1 MIVSPVSSIA
11 SAAPEEVENSNRQ
24 RDDVSRGTTMS
35 QGYFLAIA
43 GNIGVGKTELTNRLS
58 AELGWLAYYEPV
70 IDNPYLDVF
79 YADMR
84 RWSFHL
90 QIYFLS
96 ERFKA
101 QAEIGK
107 SQLPFIQ
114 DRTIYEDAEIFAKT
128 LHARGAMTEVDYQ
141 NYSSL
146 FHVMVGYLRKPDLV
160 IYLKAS
166 PEVLL
171 QRIAQRGRPVG
182 AIGPAALAAQVAC
195 PRHRHLELHLA
206 AGPGAQDGARDEQ
219 EARQLAGVGREP
231 RRRRGGCGDR
241 DLGLGRGGQRPGG
254 PQRLDRGVD
263 GVAQPQQERP
273 VVGRG
278 LRPGAGE

>member
-1 MIVSPVSSIA
+1 M
-11 SAAPEEVENSNRQ
+11 
-24 RDDVSRGTTMS
+24 SR
-35 QGYFLAIA
+35 GYFLAIA

-79 YADMR
+79 YGDMR

-107 SQLPFIQ
+107 SELPFIQ

-128 LHARGAMTEVDYQ
+128 LHAQGSMTEVDYR
-141 NYSSL
+141 NYRAL
-146 FHVMVGYLRKPDLV
+146 FEIMVGYLRKPDLV

-166 PEVLL
+166 PDVLL
-171 QRIAQRGRPVG
+171 ERIERRGR
-182 AIGPAALAAQVAC
+182 ASEKSI
-195 PRHRHLELHLA
+195 
-206 AGPGAQDGARDEQ
+206 
-219 EARQLAGVGREP
+219 GREYIVSLN
-231 RRRRGGCGDR
+231 RAYDDWMARIRGDLEVIEIDTDQVPLQGETPAFAGLVR
-241 DLGLGRGGQRPGG
+241 DLKRRYP
-254 PQRLDRGVD
+254 PQAELDLPTSD
-263 GVAQPQQERP
+263 
-273 VVGRG
+273 
-278 LRPGAGE
+278 

>member
-1 MIVSPVSSIA
+1 M
-11 SAAPEEVENSNRQ
+11 NR
-24 RDDVSRGTTMS
+24 
-35 QGYFLAIA
+35 GYFLAIA

-70 IDNPYLDVF
+70 IQNPYLDAF

-128 LHARGAMTEVDYQ
+128 LHAQGAMTEVDYQ
-141 NYSSL
+141 NYTSL
-146 FHVMVGYLRKPDLV
+146 FQVMVGYLRKPDLV

-166 PEVLL
+166 PDVLL
-171 QRIAQRGRPVG
+171 QRIAQRGRPSEQ
-182 AIGPAALAAQVAC
+182 AIG
-195 PRHRHLELHLA
+195 
-206 AGPGAQDGARDEQ
+206 RDYIVSLSR
-219 EARQLAGVGREP
+219 AYDDWMAGVRGELEVLEIDTDRVALQGETQAFNALVDDLKRRYP
-231 RRRRGGCGDR
+231 RQAEL
-241 DLGLGRGGQRPGG
+241 DLPA
-254 PQRLDRGVD
+254 P
-263 GVAQPQQERP
+263 E
-273 VVGRG
+273 
-278 LRPGAGE
+278 